1 MLLTTTQQATAIFG
15 KIDKNVKKI
24 IKTWLKSLTI
34 YGQPTNKIPPDSYI
48 HGTVDVHMCK
58 YFWIVLHVMT
68 PSTVKPV
75 QVALKAGQH
84 R

>member
-1 MLLTTTQQATAIFG
+1 MPMLLTTTQQTTAIFG
-15 KIDKNVKKI
+15 KIDKTVKKLS
-24 IKTWLKSLTI
+24 KL
-34 YGQPTNKIPPDSYI
+34 GQPINKIPPDSYI
-48 HGTVDVHMCK
+48 HGTVDVHMCE

-68 PSTVKPV
+68 PSTVKSV